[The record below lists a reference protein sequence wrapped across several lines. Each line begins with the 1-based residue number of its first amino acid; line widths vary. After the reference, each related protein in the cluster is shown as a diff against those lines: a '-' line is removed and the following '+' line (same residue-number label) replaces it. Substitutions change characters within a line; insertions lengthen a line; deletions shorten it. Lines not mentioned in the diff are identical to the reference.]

1 MKKLIFALSVI
12 VVIQLVLLLRPKE
25 QDYSYYVQK
34 IKAKQVRI
42 DSLVT
47 EVNKTNHEINRL
59 KSEINKKDSV
69 IDVADKST
77 FRELSNNF
85 FRRIK

>member
-1 MKKLIFALSVI
+1 MKKIVFALSVI
-12 VVIQLVLLLRPKE
+12 VAIQLFLLLRPKE
-25 QDYSYYVQK
+25 QDYSYYIQK
-34 IKAKQVRI
+34 IKSKQIKI
-42 DSLVT
+42 DSLVS
-47 EVNKTNHEINRL
+47 EVNKSNHEINRL

-85 FRRIK
+85 LRRVK